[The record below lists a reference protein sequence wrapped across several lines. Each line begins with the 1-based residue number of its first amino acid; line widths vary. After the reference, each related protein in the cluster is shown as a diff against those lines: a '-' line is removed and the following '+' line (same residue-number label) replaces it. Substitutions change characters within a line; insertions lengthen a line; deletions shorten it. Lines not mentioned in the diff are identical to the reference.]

1 MGSDSGMV
9 GCKQGHRQVVC
20 VIEREL
26 QFIDWEEVFLG
37 LLLCG
42 IEGFNYE
49 LGMVQGIGFYD
60 VRYRRLTCGKRE
72 AK

>member
-1 MGSDSGMV
+1 V
-9 GCKQGHRQVVC
+9 N
-20 VIEREL
+20 EREL